1 MRAPGSVAGG
11 PAASEGGIVGIGRG
25 GTESVRPPGYGGV
38 MGSQVQDRGLAAAL
52 DQLNA
57 GLDVLAAV

>member
-1 MRAPGSVAGG
+1 
-11 PAASEGGIVGIGRG
+11 
-25 GTESVRPPGYGGV
+25 

-57 GLDVLAAV
+57 GLDVLAAVGVVPVDARDAVTV